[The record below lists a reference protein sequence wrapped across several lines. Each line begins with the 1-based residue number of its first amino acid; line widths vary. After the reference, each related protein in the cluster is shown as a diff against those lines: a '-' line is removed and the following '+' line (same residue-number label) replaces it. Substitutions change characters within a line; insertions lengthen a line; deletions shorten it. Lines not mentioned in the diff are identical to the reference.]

1 MDSPR
6 FHDAATDRLR
16 GERIKAEQRTLR
28 GMTGSCRSLER
39 EGVRRSDN
47 AVMRIEFTLDCSNL
61 ERTSE
66 FWQAAV
72 GFEIDGRIAD
82 RYVVLSGCGI
92 ALTLQ
97 QVAEPKTT
105 KNRMH
110 IDLLVEDVEQEVY
123 RLETLGASR
132 LTAVPQHEFGQTWF
146 VLTDPDGNKFCVAH
160 ESQ

>member
-1 MDSPR
+1 
-6 FHDAATDRLR
+6 
-16 GERIKAEQRTLR
+16 
-28 GMTGSCRSLER
+28 
-39 EGVRRSDN
+39 
-47 AVMRIEFTLDCSNL
+47 MRIEFTLDCSNL

-146 VLTDPDGNKFCVAH
+146 VLTDPDGNEFCVAH
-160 ESQ
+160 EPS